1 MPAFLLSFV
10 ACMLVTMAGRE
21 QLRLARL
28 ASVLGVRAGLITAVG
43 ISAIVTV
50 TLAAWSGSMLA
61 IAISDA
67 SEEIVIAIALLLAAL
82 QLAVLRAKPAPK
94 EPTWSFGAMLI
105 VMLVAQICDGARLLV
120 LAFTV
125 HTGEPVLVGAG
136 ALDVPDILALAD
148 LISTGIPTAQ
158 RLPDVP
164 DAAHLLPLECP
175 GPVDAAL
182 REFLADTVR

>member
-136 ALDVPDILALAD
+136 GALGSMTALLVASFFGGNWERKVPHRALSRTVGAILML
-148 LISTGIPTAQ
+148 
-158 RLPDVP
+158 
-164 DAAHLLPLECP
+164 
-175 GPVDAAL
+175 AAL
-182 REFLADTVR
+182 IIGISA